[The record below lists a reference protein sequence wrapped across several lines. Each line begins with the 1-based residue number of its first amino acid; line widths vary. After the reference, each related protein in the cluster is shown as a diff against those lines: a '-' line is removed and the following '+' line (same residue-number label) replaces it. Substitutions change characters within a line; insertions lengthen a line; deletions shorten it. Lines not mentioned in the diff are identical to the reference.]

1 MYTMRGYVRLADAV
15 LKSAKKDL
23 RAGGIIG
30 QDARNFVMG
39 NDGYRRI
46 RETWMDIASPYMKNT
61 IDALKRQLLIS
72 KSVCGAEHRSAADKY
87 IMENYRTS
95 TCKQLALATE
105 KSTEAVRK
113 WLQRRGLRAK
123 ADGKEK

>member
-1 MYTMRGYVRLADAV
+1 MYTMRGYVKLADAV

-23 RAGGIIG
+23 RAGGTIG

-46 RETWMDIASPYMKNT
+46 RETWMDIASPDMAMSM
-61 IDALKRQLLIS
+61 DALKRQLLMS
-72 KSVCGAEHRSAADKY
+72 KSVCGAEYRSAADKY

-95 TCKQLALATE
+95 TCRQLALATG
-105 KSTEAVRK
+105 KSTEAVYK
-113 WLQRRGLRAK
+113 WLLRRGLRAK

>member
-30 QDARNFVMG
+30 QDARDFVMG

-46 RETWMDIASPYMKNT
+46 RETWMDIASPDMAMSV
-61 IDALKRQLLIS
+61 DALKAQLPAPESLR
-72 KSVCGAEHRSAADKY
+72 KAESDADRH

-95 TCKQLALATE
+95 TCRQLALATGRT
-105 KSTEAVRK
+105 SEAIRQ
-113 WLQRRGLRAK
+113 WLRRRGLRAK

>member
-30 QDARNFVMG
+30 QDARDFVMG

-72 KSVCGAEHRSAADKY
+72 KSVCGAEHRSAADNY

-95 TCKQLALATE
+95 TCRQLALATGR
-105 KSTEAVRK
+105 STEAVRK
-113 WLQRRGLRAK
+113 WLLRRGLRA